1 MKKMVNE
8 GNGGMGNG
16 RKTQVVLNNLQARG
30 CPKLE
35 WKQINRDF
43 IMTKPYTLNAKLNDK
58 LNLNLNAN

>member
-1 MKKMVNE
+1 
-8 GNGGMGNG
+8 MGD
-16 RKTQVVLNNLQARG
+16 KTEEKRLGDRRTIQVLRLLKACG